1 MPLNDL
7 ANICF
12 HSLNSSISEI
22 GDFLKDSAFAKCEAM
37 DLEVSVFA
45 LSNELLAISFSRLDN
60 TVQTSLSNNV
70 TTTYCGRLSAHCDGD
85 CTDFVI
91 ERIEE
96 YRQSSAG
103 ESEDMLMRLTR
114 QFVDNLDMRA
124 TDDIAHF
131 SGLAAIAGILM
142 NAQKELL
149 NTLHTEV
156 RIVNP

>member
-7 ANICF
+7 ANLCF

-22 GDFLKDSAFAKCEAM
+22 GDFLKDSAFAKCEAI
-37 DLEVSVFA
+37 DLEASVFA
-45 LSNELLAISFSRLDN
+45 LSNELLAISFSGLDN
-60 TVQTSLSNNV
+60 TVKASLSKNL
-70 TTTYCGRLSAHCDGD
+70 TSTFCGRLSAHCDGD

-96 YRQSSAG
+96 YRQSITG
-103 ESEDMLMRLTR
+103 ESDDMLLRLTSK
-114 QFVDNLDMRA
+114 FVDNLDMHA

-131 SGLAAIAGILM
+131 SGLAAIVGTLI

-149 NTLHTEV
+149 NNLHTEF
-156 RIVNP
+156 RIANP